1 MARTRQQTT
10 RVSPTGP
17 GAGDFVLPT
26 PARAPVLAD
35 SLRAPLSAF
44 ALDDRRSAALS
55 LVLLPGFAL
64 GDLAR
69 LLDVFDS
76 ANELS
81 NRPAFRW
88 QLVSLCGPRVPS
100 SAGITVATHGDITA
114 MRPLPNVIVLS
125 DADAADEDCAGLAA
139 WLSAHPAS
147 IQRLGGIG
155 GGCQALARISA
166 MPQERARAHAERKE
180 LYWRKDGFF
189 GCRGG
194 CATSDF
200 ALSNVEAVLG
210 TQVAQRVL
218 MRLARERLRKKIEP
232 AADQQISIEMDVAPP
247 IRLAVTLMR
256 RTVSQPLPLPAIAE
270 AAGVHLRHL
279 ERLFHRHL
287 GVSPRGYYQ
296 RLRLAQ
302 ARDLVQGTMMGLSRV
317 AQEVG
322 FDSLSH
328 FSKCYMDAHGIRPSE
343 DRQRHFTTPGKTPV
357 TRLETGAHS
366 TRIDMAQRRQ
376 RPLGRPVSAA

>member
-1 MARTRQQTT
+1 MTAA
-10 RVSPTGP
+10 VAAPVEGSES
-17 GAGDFVLPT
+17 
-26 PARAPVLAD
+26 ARAEAVAN
-35 SLRAPLSAF
+35 SLRAAISPF
-44 ALDDRRSAALS
+44 ALEKDRGAALS
-55 LVLLPGFAL
+55 LVLMPGFAL

-76 ANELS
+76 ANTLA
-81 NRPAFRW
+81 RRRAFRW
-88 QLVSLCGPRVPS
+88 DLVSLHGRSVAS
-100 SAGITVATHGDITA
+100 SAGIAITAHGDVTEQ
-114 MRPLPNVIVLS
+114 RPLANVIVLS
-125 DADAADEDCAGLAA
+125 DADASDEDCAGLAA

-155 GGCQALARISA
+155 GGCRVLGRISA
-166 MPQERARAHAERKE
+166 MPRERTRGHAERKE

-200 ALSNVEAVLG
+200 ALSNVEALLG
-210 TQVAQRVL
+210 AQVAQRVL
-218 MRLARERLRKKIEP
+218 MRLARERVRKKIEP
-232 AADQQISIEMDVAPP
+232 AADQRQSIETDVAPP
-247 IRLAVTLMR
+247 IRAAVALMR
-256 RTVSQPLPLPAIAE
+256 RTVSKPLPLPAIAGE
-270 AAGVHLRHL
+270 AGVHLRHL

-302 ARDLVQGTMMGLSRV
+302 ARDLVQGTMMGLSQV
-317 AQEVG
+317 AEAVG

-343 DRQRHFTTPGKTPV
+343 DRQRHFTTPGATAKGG
-357 TRLETGAHS
+357 RGDRSADSAAGTGMHAAHS
-366 TRIDMAQRRQ
+366 RKMPP
-376 RPLGRPVSAA
+376 RPPVRAA